1 MKFNELY
8 ESSIDS
14 LTEASK
20 DTLSN
25 KHIKTIKGFKWKPTK
40 ATGRDIYVFQT
51 VEEEYEGDKELTVYE
66 TQNKKPFVLT
76 YADHYQQD
84 YGFMSFDDMDS
95 LKSFVKGKLGI
106 KI

>member
-20 DTLSN
+20 DTLSGN
-25 KHIKTIKGFKWKPTK
+25 HIKTIKGLKWKAVK
-40 ATGRDIYVFQT
+40 ATGRDMHTFHADD
-51 VEEEYEGDKELTVYE
+51 GDKQIDVYE
-66 TQNKKPFVLT
+66 TENKKPFVLT
-76 YADHYQQD
+76 YADHYDQD